1 MRIKTLLLA
10 ASMLAAPLP
19 ALAQDVANPA
29 PMTFPGWGVDLATLD
44 KAVDPGDD
52 FNAFVNGKWAAATPI
67 PAKFPVVGSSLNLTL
82 EAEEGMKEVI
92 DAAVAA
98 NAPAG
103 SIQQKL
109 ADTYKGLAD
118 IAAIDAAGMAP
129 AMPYIDRV
137 AGAKDLAALA
147 ALWSTPIYASPI
159 GFGAAIDPD
168 NSDRLLPS
176 VGFGGLGLP
185 ARDNYLVENDR
196 NKALRAAYIDT
207 LAFMLAKAGRDNP
220 KARAERLYAFEKQTA
235 LNSWDPALAR
245 NPELRTTR
253 LTRAEVNALATK
265 LPLAQMMTISGVG
278 YSPDYMISRMPPSAA
293 KLAKLGIPA
302 DVAKA
307 KLGGGLP
314 AQIKLVEATPLD
326 VLKDFTIARF
336 VMNNAIVLPS
346 DVDRKAFEFTSVIQ
360 GTKVQRPREERA
372 VRTTDATF
380 GEAVGKLYVERHFPA
395 SSKAAMIEM
404 VDNIRKAMALNIA
417 DVSWMSPATKTAAKA
432 KLDAINVKIGYPNKW
447 EDYHA
452 LRVVPGKPLENR
464 LAVSSWQWADTL
476 HDLKLPL
483 DREEWQM
490 TPQTVNAYYSSQL
503 NEIAFPAAYL
513 QAPNFAPSADP
524 AVNYAAIGS
533 TIGHE
538 IGHGFDDGGSRYD
551 AKGNLKDWWT
561 PQDLEKFRAVGKR
574 LVDQY
579 GANCPYDDGKTC
591 INGQLT
597 LGENIGDLSGIA
609 IAYRAWK
616 LSLGGKEAP
625 VIDGLT
631 GDQRFFIGY
640 AQKYRNKWSEQLQ
653 RMIMES
659 DPHSPDAARV
669 NEVLRNFDPW
679 YAAFNV
685 TPDDKMYLP
694 PEKRVKVW

>member
-1 MRIKTLLLA
+1 
-10 ASMLAAPLP
+10 
-19 ALAQDVANPA
+19 
-29 PMTFPGWGVDLATLD
+29 
-44 KAVDPGDD
+44 
-52 FNAFVNGKWAAATPI
+52 
-67 PAKFPVVGSSLNLTL
+67 
-82 EAEEGMKEVI
+82 
-92 DAAVAA
+92 
-98 NAPAG
+98 
-103 SIQQKL
+103 
-109 ADTYKGLAD
+109 
-118 IAAIDAAGMAP
+118 
-129 AMPYIDRV
+129 
-137 AGAKDLAALA
+137 
-147 ALWSTPIYASPI
+147 
-159 GFGAAIDPD
+159 
-168 NSDRLLPS
+168 
-176 VGFGGLGLP
+176 
-185 ARDNYLVENDR
+185 
-196 NKALRAAYIDT
+196 
-207 LAFMLAKAGRDNP
+207 
-220 KARAERLYAFEKQTA
+220 
-235 LNSWDPALAR
+235 
-245 NPELRTTR
+245 
-253 LTRAEVNALATK
+253 
-265 LPLAQMMTISGVG
+265 
-278 YSPDYMISRMPPSAA
+278 
-293 KLAKLGIPA
+293 
-302 DVAKA
+302 
-307 KLGGGLP
+307 
-314 AQIKLVEATPLD
+314 
-326 VLKDFTIARF
+326 
-336 VMNNAIVLPS
+336 
-346 DVDRKAFEFTSVIQ
+346 
-360 GTKVQRPREERA
+360 
-372 VRTTDATF
+372 
-380 GEAVGKLYVERHFPA
+380 
-395 SSKAAMIEM
+395 
-404 VDNIRKAMALNIA
+404 MALNIA
-417 DVSWMSPATKTAAKA
+417 EVSWMSPATKTAAKA

-447 EDYHA
+447 EDYRA
-452 LRVVPGKPLENR
+452 LKVVPGKPLENR
-464 LAVSSWQWADTL
+464 LAVDSWQWADTL

-490 TPQTVNAYYSSQL
+490 TPQTVNAYYSPPL

-561 PQDLEKFRAVGKR
+561 PDDLEKFRAVGKR

-625 VIDGLT
+625 VVDGLT